1 MNYDFDLD
9 RPDTTP
15 KQRPTH
21 LERTIDGA
29 RQSRSARPRF
39 VTMLNATKASRH
51 GILCLIS
58 ALEIHGAIRDVRS
71 PQIWIALPSKARVST
86 KLPENV
92 RIVRFS
98 DRAFVEGIQ
107 EVTVR
112 GHGTIKT
119 FSPAKSIVDCFKFR
133 NTLLKELELDTPELI
148 GHLQSMVGAY
158 GRRTIT
164 TVGAIRSYLPA
175 CRMSNVMSP
184 YLLALENG
192 SRTK

>member
-1 MNYDFDLD
+1 MNNDFDLD
-9 RPDTTP
+9 YSQNAGGIRE
-15 KQRPTH
+15 TH
-21 LERTIDGA
+21 PPRTVDGA
-29 RQSRSARPRF
+29 RQSRSPRPRF
-39 VTMLNATKASRH
+39 LEMLNATKVSRH

-58 ALEIHGAIRDVRS
+58 ALEMHGVIRDVRS
-71 PQIWIALPSKARVST
+71 EPIWIALPSKARVST

-92 RIVRFS
+92 RVVRFS
-98 DRAFVEGIQ
+98 DAALRMGIQ

-119 FSPAKSIVDCFKFR
+119 FSQAKSIVDCFKFR
-133 NTLLKELELDTPELI
+133 NTLQRELELDFPELI

-164 TVGAIRSYLPA
+164 TVEAIRQYLPA

-184 YLLALENG
+184 YLLALEH
-192 SRTK
+192 KKE